1 MRASSAQ
8 ERRTERR
15 SVTPHC
21 GIEVRPMKTIQYAAT
36 VALAIGLATPSH
48 VQIRTGVERSIGIS
62 QYCIPPDHSADVQK
76 LYCRDAS

>member
-1 MRASSAQ
+1 MNDGPNGDLS
-8 ERRTERR
+8 
-15 SVTPHC
+15 PPNC

-48 VQIRTGVERSIGIS
+48 VQIRAVERSIGIS
-62 QYCIPPDHSADVQK
+62 QYCVPPDHGADVQK